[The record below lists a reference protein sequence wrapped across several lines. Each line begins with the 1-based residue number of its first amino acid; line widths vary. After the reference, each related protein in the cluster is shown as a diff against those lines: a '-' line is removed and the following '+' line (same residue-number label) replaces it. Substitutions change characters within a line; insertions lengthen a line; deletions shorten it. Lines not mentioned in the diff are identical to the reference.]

1 MLDLNPSFDS
11 AARPCSPADLE
22 HWPNE
27 IWSDYPVAYVRMTT
41 LRVDGDIH
49 LLFGCVELL
58 PREIAPLPSHQAP
71 RLNLPRGASAMS
83 SLNVLATD
91 VALRWYE
98 SVLAGPISI
107 PGMDGPAN
115 IRTVRLAPEPHL
127 GDLVVAR
134 TPTVPVAW
142 TSGPRMHRM
151 VPMEALPE
159 GVAALLTPTSCRP
172 ALRDWMLE
180 HCLIDLAAH
189 PDCAGGLVLL
199 AANPIIRH
207 VSEYPLR
214 KLPDGR
220 EVLGIRLVPRGGCS
234 LDTIKVRLS
243 EIRPDGI
250 GFAQDIALD
259 EFGEAEVILSQE
271 ARDTALEV
279 SCSRRGLLHAVPHTG
294 FLRSI
299 GLEMRPVR
307 ATMSVEVP
315 ARSKAQPG
323 SRHDVPVADSRLT
336 VVSQVGRPAETG
348 APSRLESLLAARA
361 QPVGRI
367 TEQVVFRDDRQF
379 AITFVRGLVAHASSR
394 ALFVD
399 PYFSFDD
406 IREFALSA
414 WLGSCTVS
422 VLTSVRV
429 GWTKR
434 VQHLATKQPHGDM
447 MIADLEQINRIR
459 NSSGL
464 SSVEVGIMGE
474 PGIHDRFL
482 VADDSVWHFG
492 DSFRSLGGALSM
504 ASKIRDMPSLLPML
518 LNAQAKAIPF
528 AQYWARANHG
538 VSSG

>member
-1 MLDLNPSFDS
+1 MLNPDPNAESNALDLSR
-11 AARPCSPADLE
+11 AGLQ
-22 HWPNE
+22 HWPDE
-27 IWSDYPVAYVRMTT
+27 IFSDYPVAYVRMTT
-41 LRVDGDIH
+41 LRVDGDLH
-49 LLFGCVELL
+49 LLFGCLELL
-58 PREIAPLPSHQAP
+58 PREIAPLPSHRAP
-71 RLNLPRGASAMS
+71 RLNLPRGATAMS

-91 VALRWYE
+91 EALRWYE
-98 SVLAGPISI
+98 SVLVGPISI
-107 PGMDGPAN
+107 PGTAGSASV
-115 IRTVRLAPEPHL
+115 RTVRLAPEPRL

-159 GVAALLTPTSCRP
+159 GMAALLTPTSGRS

-180 HCLIDLAAH
+180 HCFIDLAAH

-199 AANPIIRH
+199 AANPIIRL

-220 EVLGIRLVPRGGCS
+220 EALGIRLVPRTGCS
-234 LDTIKVRLS
+234 LESVTVRLS

-250 GFAQDIALD
+250 GSAQDIALD
-259 EFGEAEVILSQE
+259 ELGEAEVILSQE

-279 SCSRRGLLHAVPHTG
+279 SCSRRGLLHAAQHTG

-299 GLEMRPVR
+299 GFEIRPVR

-315 ARSKAQPG
+315 AKSKAQT
-323 SRHDVPVADSRLT
+323 RTRYEVPVADSRLM
-336 VVSQVGRPAETG
+336 VASQVGTPGETG
-348 APSRLESLLAARA
+348 AAARLESLLAARA

-367 TEQVVFRDDRQF
+367 AEQVVFRDDRQF

-414 WLGSCTVS
+414 WSVSCAVS
-422 VLTSVRV
+422 ALTSVRV

-434 VQHLATKQPHGDM
+434 VQHLATDRPHGDL

-459 NSSGL
+459 HGNGL
-464 SSVEVGIMGE
+464 RSIEVGIMGE

-482 VADDSVWHFG
+482 VVDDSVWHFG

-504 ASKIRDMPSLLPML
+504 ASRVRDIPSLLPML
-518 LNAQAKAIPF
+518 LDAHARAQPF
-528 AQYWARANHG
+528 AEYWARLNQGGAPA
-538 VSSG
+538 